1 MTHSRHTQVDRTV
14 TVNEIL
20 VHHPA
25 SVATFNAFGI
35 DACCGGDA
43 SVEDAARRDGADVD
57 ALLVALDAM
66 ITRVTVIG
74 MGDTQ

>member
-1 MTHSRHTQVDRTV
+1 MTHSRHFQVDRTE

-25 SVATFNAFGI
+25 CVATFNAFGI
-35 DACCGGDA
+35 DACCGGHA

>member
-1 MTHSRHTQVDRTV
+1 MTHSRHFQVDRAV

-25 SVATFNAFGI
+25 SVATLNAFGI

-57 ALLVALDAM
+57 ALLV
-66 ITRVTVIG
+66 G
-74 MGDTQ
+74 